1 MDHKQLRKAHPQLF
15 RLWVESKK
23 ALKFGDSDPGPVP
36 QKDKNYVLSVVN
48 DKERCFTVIEYNDGW
63 VSDTRDKKVQDINIP
78 SREIISFQSQDISE
92 NNFISLLMDIIQI
105 YSTEDLENQ
114 ILACFRTNGAGRIA
128 FNAVR
133 NEVNALDLENIQFFP
148 TARRSKYGGEELF
161 SGIGKGWEMSVS
173 EEKKCLDAMKTAQ
186 EQGYFTLAT
195 DNSRN
200 MFQMTSVDYSEQKE
214 IDSFM
219 YVWMMLSFIRLSSMS
234 LF

>member
-15 RLWVESKK
+15 RLWVVH
-23 ALKFGDSDPGPVP
+23 KFKYGETETGPVP

-63 VSDTRDKKVQDINIP
+63 ISDSREGEAQDTNVP
-78 SREIISFQSQDISE
+78 SREIMSFQSKDISE
-92 NNFISLLMDIIQI
+92 NSFISLLIDIIRT
-105 YSTEDLENQ
+105 YSTDDINNQ
-114 ILACFRTNGAGRIA
+114 LVAIFRTNPPGSIA

-133 NEVNALDLENIQFFP
+133 SQVDDDMTIENVKFFP
-148 TARRSKYGGEELF
+148 TARRTKHGKELF
-161 SGIGKGWEMSVS
+161 TRIGRGWEMTVAH
-173 EEKKCLDAMKTAQ
+173 EKDCLDAMKTAEEQ
-186 EQGYFTLAT
+186 EFFALAT

-219 YVWMMLSFIRLSSMS
+219 YVWMMLSFVRLSSMS